1 MPDVSSQT
9 LPVRARFDWVEA
21 FPPRKGGSRDRWYR
35 FGKRVMDLTIVFA
48 SAPLWLPLFTVI
60 YLAIKFE
67 NPGAPAF
74 FEQARTGLN
83 GRRFRMLKFRTM
95 VENASEMVAS
105 MAALNIRQGTD
116 FKVANDPR
124 VTAVG
129 RLLRR
134 PHLDELPQL
143 WMVIKGEMSLVG
155 PRPTSLPPTAYRMWH
170 TERFDTLPGLTCLWQ
185 LDEDAVPAFDD
196 RMRLDIL
203 YSQRASIGLDLTIL
217 FLTFAYLLRG
227 GRGL

>member
-1 MPDVSSQT
+1 MPDVSSQI
-9 LPVRARFDWVEA
+9 LPLRARFDWLEA
-21 FPPRKGGSRDRWYR
+21 FPPRAGGPSDRWYR
-35 FGKRVMDLTIVFA
+35 SGKRFMDLAIVIGA
-48 SAPLWLPLFTVI
+48 APFWLPLFALI

-67 NPGAPAF
+67 NPRASAF
-74 FEQARTGLN
+74 FVQTRTGLN

-95 VENASEMVAS
+95 VENASEMIS
-105 MAALNIRQGTD
+105 SLAAINIRQGKD
-116 FKVANDPR
+116 FKAANDPR
-124 VTAVG
+124 VTSVG

-155 PRPTSLPPTAYRMWH
+155 PRPTSLPPTSYRLWQ

-203 YSQRASIGLDLTIL
+203 YSQRACLGLDLTIL
-217 FLTFAYLLRG
+217 FLTFAYLLKG